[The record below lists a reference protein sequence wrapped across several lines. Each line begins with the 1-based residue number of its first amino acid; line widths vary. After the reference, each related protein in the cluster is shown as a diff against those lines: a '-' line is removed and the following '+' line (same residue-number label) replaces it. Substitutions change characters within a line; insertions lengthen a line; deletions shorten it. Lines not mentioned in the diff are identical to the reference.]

1 MKVKNLEKDKDS
13 IIALK
18 ALADKFKDT
27 PIILKEKYE
36 RGKAFWAEYERLDK
50 EGTLYKK

>member
-1 MKVKNLEKDKDS
+1 MKVKDLEKNEDS

-18 ALADKFKDT
+18 ALAEKFKDT
-27 PIILKEKYE
+27 PVILKEKYE
-36 RGKAFWAEYERLDK
+36 RGKAFWAEYERLEK